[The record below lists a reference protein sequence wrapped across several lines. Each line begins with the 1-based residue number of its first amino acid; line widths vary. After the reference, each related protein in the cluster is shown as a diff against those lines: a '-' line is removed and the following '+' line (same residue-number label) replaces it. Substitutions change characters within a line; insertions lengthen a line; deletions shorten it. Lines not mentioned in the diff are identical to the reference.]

1 MLLDTPLVINDF
13 SKNYRGVAAVENLNL
28 RVHREE
34 IFGFLGPN
42 GAGKT
47 TTIRAIL
54 NFIIPS
60 KGSISI
66 FGKDSVED
74 SVDLKNHIGYL
85 PGDISLYNAMNG
97 NHFLRYMSS
106 LGRKADWAYVKE
118 LSAKLEISLNRK
130 IGDLSKGN
138 KQKIGLIQ
146 AFMHKPNLLILDEPT
161 SGLDPLMKRV
171 FYEIV
176 QEMKSLGKTI
186 FISSHDLTEVQ
197 RLCDRAGFIRD
208 GKLIATENL
217 REISNLNLRRYTITF
232 ESPKKVTQFNKLKNV
247 SDISVDGNE
256 LTVTISGSV
265 RELIDELSRYDPTD
279 LFEHETSLEDLFM
292 RYY

>member
-66 FGKDSVED
+66 LGKDSVED

-265 RELIDELSRYDPTD
+265 RELIDELSRYDPID